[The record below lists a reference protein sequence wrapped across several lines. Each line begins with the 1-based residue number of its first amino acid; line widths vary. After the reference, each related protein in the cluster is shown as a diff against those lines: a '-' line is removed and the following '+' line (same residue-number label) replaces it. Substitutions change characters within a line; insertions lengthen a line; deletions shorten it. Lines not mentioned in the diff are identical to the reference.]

1 VSGKNIEE
9 GIFLYN
15 FQPAIGRCVGITSA
29 EDPDRLLVFLDD
41 DPQGEVRGGF
51 HMTSFKL
58 PPAAG
63 AGLSRKGFDGTASR
77 NARGSSHAAL
87 RGDHLKL
94 PRFRGVFDG
103 FVDYDS
109 VVTTS
114 IIASN
119 TIGER

>member
-63 AGLSRKGFDGTASR
+63 AGLSRKGFDGTASIQPPATLGVLSR
-77 NARGSSHAAL
+77 CLKRGPFEAA
-87 RGDHLKL
+87 
-94 PRFRGVFDG
+94 PFPW
-103 FVDYDS
+103 S
-109 VVTTS
+109 V
-114 IIASN
+114 
-119 TIGER
+119 